1 MSMQLVYCHAHACTA
16 AVPEVGGP
24 HQTCLFVVCSC
35 ASTHSYTCVHFLW
48 SGRLWD
54 CRTGRSIWTMEGHIK
69 QVLALDFSPDG
80 YHVVTGSD
88 DHQAK
93 VRGVGMFYHI

>member
-1 MSMQLVYCHAHACTA
+1 
-16 AVPEVGGP
+16 
-24 HQTCLFVVCSC
+24 
-35 ASTHSYTCVHFLW
+35 
-48 SGRLWD
+48 
-54 CRTGRSIWTMEGHIK
+54 MEGHIK